1 MDGRWP
7 RSARSPLP
15 ASRRASAE
23 NYRSRR
29 GSSSRTLQVSKP
41 PTDLSE
47 HRAPNF
53 ELQLTTVGAAHS
65 QLSAGAART
74 TRIADA
80 CRVPE
85 SCYGDDM
92 SGLRARVQNGR
103 LVLDAPTALPEGTV
117 LDLVVDDEGDDLDDA
132 ERAELDDA
140 ISRAWDSVLAGG
152 GRSAEE
158 VLESLRKR

>member
-1 MDGRWP
+1 M
-7 RSARSPLP
+7 SA
-15 ASRRASAE
+15 
-23 NYRSRR
+23 
-29 GSSSRTLQVSKP
+29 
-41 PTDLSE
+41 
-47 HRAPNF
+47 
-53 ELQLTTVGAAHS
+53 
-65 QLSAGAART
+65 
-74 TRIADA
+74 
-80 CRVPE
+80 
-85 SCYGDDM
+85 
-92 SGLRARVQNGR
+92 LRARVQNGR